1 MAPADIY
8 GDVWAMHVGAIHDGG
23 LEMPLCHL
31 VLSKDHFDVTYVC
44 VGGIHV
50 VPDDVYWDV
59 WVIHL
64 SAIHG
69 GVLDMASCQLRLSQ
83 GPIWYIGTLSGI
95 VQINFI
101 VLLLLFRCYLIS
113 VEESRF

>member
-1 MAPADIY
+1 MRLHMMSMGMFVPFLSVLFMVGVWKCHY
-8 GDVWAMHVGAIHDGG
+8 DVWF
-23 LEMPLCHL
+23 CTR
-31 VLSKDHFDVTYVC
+31 DHFDATNLC

-69 GVLDMASCQLRLSQ
+69 GVLDMASLQLRLSQ
-83 GPIWYIGTLSGI
+83 GQIWYIGTLSGI
-95 VQINFI
+95 VQIH
-101 VLLLLFRCYLIS
+101 L
-113 VEESRF
+113 

>member
-44 VGGIHV
+44 VRALHV
-50 VPDDVYWDV
+50 VPDDVY
-59 WVIHL
+59 
-64 SAIHG
+64 
-69 GVLDMASCQLRLSQ
+69 
-83 GPIWYIGTLSGI
+83 
-95 VQINFI
+95 
-101 VLLLLFRCYLIS
+101 
-113 VEESRF
+113 